1 MGDNRGR
8 ISYLLGISNKKCHS
22 LTYKVRPADSFKL
35 SYSRN
40 RLGKLETWQFIY
52 HLKTLLKSH
61 FHVLQID
68 E

>member
-52 HLKTLLKSH
+52 HLKT
-61 FHVLQID
+61 
-68 E
+68 